1 MGDKSPKQQ
10 DRAKK
15 QDAAVKN
22 QKKNAA
28 DTKAKSTAVTPPPAK
43 KGK

>member
-15 QDAAVKN
+15 QDAAVKS
-22 QKKNAA
+22 QKKTAA
-28 DTKAKSTAVTPPPAK
+28 ENKAKSTAPAPPAAK